1 MKKICFNGL
10 KKVLSEKEMKN
21 VLGGS
26 DDDYDGSCHC
36 TDGGNH
42 PFAACMTS
50 NDACAK
56 HYGTSC
62 YCKAK

>member
-26 DDDYDGSCHC
+26 DSGGS
-36 TDGGNH
+36 GN
-42 PFAACMTS
+42 
-50 NDACAK
+50 K
-56 HYGTSC
+56 WC
-62 YCKAK
+62 YCGKPLANVWRTCNYSDCSDLGSDCECHEGP

>member
-26 DDDYDGSCHC
+26 DTPCSECSGDAYTCWCNGVNI
-36 TDGGNH
+36 GK
-42 PFAACMTS
+42 AASELC
-50 NDACAK
+50 CA
-56 HYGTSC
+56 G
-62 YCKAK
+62 YCSGQCK